1 MASSTCANPRPCGVA
16 LWDAATSARACRGAT
31 VGVGDMV
38 TIVEGRLKDQVATV
52 KHVMKAALFLHSK
65 CGP

>member
-1 MASSTCANPRPCGVA
+1 MKADFPAELST
-16 LWDAATSARACRGAT
+16 ATLRRGAT

-38 TIVEGRLKDQVATV
+38 TLVEGRLKDQVGTV

-65 CGP
+65 CAFAHFTDPEPKP